1 MTISTT
7 HAQQGAALAIPAAR
21 PCAGFGH
28 VAQRTQWRVRMDAGV
43 ALDAMY
49 GNSIKRTARRLGK
62 AAT

>member
-1 MTISTT
+1 MTITTT
-7 HAQQGAALAIPAAR
+7 HAQQGAATATPAAR

-28 VAQRTQWRVRMDAGV
+28 GTQWRVRMDAGV